1 MTSGGSNRSKDG
13 VPSWDGNATTFQAY
27 EEQVL
32 VWEQGVKYENR
43 YLCGPRLAAELTGA
57 AQRMIVGKSPT
68 WVSFNGGVAVFLD
81 HLRQGLGKP
90 QIPEA
95 TEYLNKYF
103 RSSRRRM
110 GEGINEYITRKTETY
125 WRACQA
131 LKRVMPRNASNQAE
145 MERWRPPTTSSG
157 GPWGSRRS
165 SWTSDA
171 TGDENET
178 DNAESDGTATTTAGS
193 RTSWSQPYGGSWW
206 SGSSW
211 DWSSYYG
218 SWSWKSTSW
227 EPEATKDAV
236 EILPEFVQAWYLLVD
251 AGLTN
256 AERNLIHTAVRGEYT
271 IARVAHELRA
281 QHGDGDGRR
290 REQGGQAYWGEGR
303 DEDATD
309 HEQDEEDVKDFDTS
323 IFDEEEAALWN
334 ENQEE
339 IESAHAVLREAKR
352 TLRSAREKQHQVKM
366 SRKYFR
372 PSGGSHD
379 GPPRDDSKMTCL
391 RCGKEM
397 APFVCYVE
405 GLEEAMTVGP
415 PSGPTTQEA
424 VANGCCVIDGGATR
438 TLGSVRA
445 VEMVL
450 KKNMTKH
457 GTDRVHHV
465 DVNDKPTFG
474 FGNSSEGQC
483 ISTLH
488 LGITADE
495 KPGSLVIHALDEGE
509 GPILFSIDALRKLD
523 AIVDF
528 KQDLVVFRA
537 LDPSKIIPLQRS
549 QTGHQLMDLTAD
561 IFAAARQAERPV
573 PSLSALTPDSSLPA
587 MMKMTKPQ
595 LVKAIQDRG
604 EDPPQQWSRVEL
616 RDRLVELM
624 EEAGEEVGGT
634 RKTDL
639 RQWISDLNKNSR
651 KKDNLKEF
659 CETRLKMTLTGN
671 ETIPVVQRSAL
682 KVIYNISVPN
692 SQDPVGFGKWAS
704 LTYGQLR
711 REQPSYAKW
720 VQETMLED
728 AHTCDYRLSRL
739 ATWLMNQPD
748 EETDETE
755 IPIMTSHAKTKEP
768 VNKENFQAKPKAIHP
783 KSMINKSGKGYA
795 KDGRKEWHSEAAA
808 SSSEGSAAVT
818 TDQLKLMMETMATM
832 KQEIQQLR
840 EGKEAEEPRRKK
852 TGETEPSETEKSFQ
866 MVMDP

>member
-1 MTSGGSNRSKDG
+1 MNLALFNRAGMTSGGSNRSKDG

-391 RCGKEM
+391 RCGKVGHR
-397 APFVCYVE
+397 ARNCPQKPKE
-405 GLEEAMTVGP
+405 G
-415 PSGPTTQEA
+415 TTSWQGDGA
-424 VANGCCVIDGGATR
+424 LCVLRGRPRGGDDCGTPKRTHHTRGGRQWLLRHRWGSNANPR
-438 TLGSVRA
+438 
-445 VEMVL
+445 
-450 KKNMTKH
+450 
-457 GTDRVHHV
+457 
-465 DVNDKPTFG
+465 
-474 FGNSSEGQC
+474 
-483 ISTLH
+483 
-488 LGITADE
+488 
-495 KPGSLVIHALDEGE
+495 
-509 GPILFSIDALRKLD
+509 
-523 AIVDF
+523 
-528 KQDLVVFRA
+528 
-537 LDPSKIIPLQRS
+537 
-549 QTGHQLMDLTAD
+549 
-561 IFAAARQAERPV
+561 
-573 PSLSALTPDSSLPA
+573 LSACGGNGP
-587 MMKMTKPQ
+587 
-595 LVKAIQDRG
+595 
-604 EDPPQQWSRVEL
+604 
-616 RDRLVELM
+616 
-624 EEAGEEVGGT
+624 EEEHDEA
-634 RKTDL
+634 
-639 RQWISDLNKNSR
+639 WN
-651 KKDNLKEF
+651 
-659 CETRLKMTLTGN
+659 
-671 ETIPVVQRSAL
+671 RSG
-682 KVIYNISVPN
+682 SPC
-692 SQDPVGFGKWAS
+692 G
-704 LTYGQLR
+704 
-711 REQPSYAKW
+711 RE
-720 VQETMLED
+720 
-728 AHTCDYRLSRL
+728 
-739 ATWLMNQPD
+739 
-748 EETDETE
+748 
-755 IPIMTSHAKTKEP
+755 
-768 VNKENFQAKPKAIHP
+768 
-783 KSMINKSGKGYA
+783 
-795 KDGRKEWHSEAAA
+795 
-808 SSSEGSAAVT
+808 
-818 TDQLKLMMETMATM
+818 
-832 KQEIQQLR
+832 
-840 EGKEAEEPRRKK
+840 
-852 TGETEPSETEKSFQ
+852 
-866 MVMDP
+866 